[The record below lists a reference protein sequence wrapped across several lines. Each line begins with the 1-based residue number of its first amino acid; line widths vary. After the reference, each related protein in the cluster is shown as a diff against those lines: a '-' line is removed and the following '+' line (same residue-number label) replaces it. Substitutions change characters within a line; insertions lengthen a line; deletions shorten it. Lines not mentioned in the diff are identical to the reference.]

1 MDIRFADII
10 DFVSY
15 SGNTPT
21 NKEASFAIITILQI
35 KRKNEC
41 IERMTGDFGVDEYIW
56 WTI

>member
-15 SGNTPT
+15 NENTST

-35 KRKNEC
+35 KRKKC
-41 IERMTGDFGVDEYIW
+41 IEKWTGDFGIDE
-56 WTI
+56 